1 MFDILILGLCYLL
14 GSISGSLLLGRFR
27 GVDIRQQGSGNAG
40 GTNAF
45 RTQGFKFALG
55 VVLIDIGKG
64 ALAAYLA
71 YRFSSTLYLYLLPC
85 AAVLCAVIGH
95 VWPIFHGFRGGKGA
109 ATLVGGLL
117 LLWPAAVLVLVLVW
131 LLCLTLTGYV
141 GLSTVLAGF
150 SLLAFAL
157 IAKTSMPI
165 LIFSALMAFLMLF
178 THRANMQ
185 RLFQKNEYCFE
196 KVMLWRRAWRSLFG
210 KSV

>member
-1 MFDILILGLCYLL
+1 MFDISILVLSYLL

-27 GVDIRQQGSGNAG
+27 GIDIRQQGSGNAG

-55 VVLIDIGKG
+55 VVLIDVSKG

-71 YRFSSTLYLYLLPC
+71 LRFSSLSYMYVLPC
-85 AAVLCAVIGH
+85 VAVMCAVVGH

-117 LLWPAAVLVLVLVW
+117 LLWPVAVLVLVLVW
-131 LLCLTLTGYV
+131 LLCLSLTGYV

-150 SLLAFAL
+150 SLLALAL
-157 IAKTSMPI
+157 ITKVPAPM
-165 LIFSALMAFLMLF
+165 LVFSASAALLMLF
-178 THRANMQ
+178 THRANLQ
-185 RLFQKNEYCFE
+185 RLMQKSEYRFE
-196 KVMLWRRAWRSLFG
+196 KMLLWRRAWRSLFG
-210 KSV
+210 NPV

>member
-1 MFDILILGLCYLL
+1 MFDILILVLSYLL
-14 GSISGSLLLGRFR
+14 GSISGSLLLGSFR

-55 VVLIDIGKG
+55 VVLIDVSKG

-71 YRFSSTLYLYLLPC
+71 LGFSSSSYLDVLPC
-85 AAVLCAVIGH
+85 AAIMCAVLGH

-117 LLWPAAVLVLVLVW
+117 LLWPISVLVLVLVW

-150 SLLAFAL
+150 SLLALAL
-157 IAKTSMPI
+157 IAKVPMP
-165 LIFSALMAFLMLF
+165 LLVFSATAALLMLF

-185 RLFQKNEYCFE
+185 RLIQKSEYRFE
-196 KVMLWRRAWRSLFG
+196 KMLLWRRVWRFLFG
-210 KSV
+210 TSV